1 MKKNKSILALSLA
14 AVLLISACGG
24 DTPTSVHP
32 DDLAEPIGGES
43 TVPEE
48 TPTVPEKEPVVDV
61 PPAEGMVHSF
71 MTNEWIDEDVANI
84 RPIAVMFPT
93 DRGSQPQYGIGLAGV
108 LYECME
114 EGGMSRQMGVIEDW
128 QNLEQIGNIRSCR
141 DYYAYWSMEW
151 DSFLIHWGG
160 PFYLANVT
168 NRPDVNN
175 LTKVQVGS
183 GSETSPAV
191 GGSAFYR
198 WDQYDPNNSNPKDTI
213 HNGFTNGA
221 KLTEAI
227 NKLGY
232 QLEHRDNYYEPNH
245 FNFAPVSEPNT
256 LENARGSFA
265 ATEVDLSKIFT
276 TTKTSFTY
284 DEETGTY
291 LKFLY
296 GEPHVDKTT
305 GEEIQLAFT
314 NIIIQD
320 TYWQYRQDNKYLI
333 FQVHDSGR
341 SGYYFTQGRGI
352 PITWTKDGDYSPT
365 RYYDLDG
372 NEIQLNTGH
381 TYIGI
386 AQAGREPIFK

>member
-1 MKKNKSILALSLA
+1 MKKNKLILSLSLA
-14 AVLLISACGG
+14 AILLLSACGG
-24 DTPTSVHP
+24 DKQTSVHP

-43 TVPEE
+43 TAPEE
-48 TPTVPEKEPVVDV
+48 TETVPEDTLSEV
-61 PPAEGMVHSF
+61 PPAEGMVRSSL
-71 MTNEWIDEDVANI
+71 TNEWIDGDVANI

-93 DRGSQPQYGIGLAGV
+93 DKGSQPQYGIGLAGV

-114 EGGMSRQMGVIEDW
+114 EGGMSRQMGIIEDW
-128 QNLEQIGNIRSCR
+128 QELEQIGNIRSCR

-151 DSFLIHWGG
+151 DSFLVHWGG
-160 PFYLANVT
+160 PFYLADVV
-168 NRPDVNN
+168 NRSDVNN
-175 LTKVQVGS
+175 LSGATVG
-183 GSETSPAV
+183 GGNAVAPAV
-191 GGSAFYR
+191 GSNAFYR
-198 WDQYDPNNSNPKDTI
+198 WDQNNPTNSNPTANI
-213 HNGFTNGA
+213 HNGFTNGE
-221 KLTEAI
+221 KLVEQI

-232 QLEHRDNYYEPNH
+232 QMEHRDAYYEPNH
-245 FNFAPVSEPNT
+245 FNFAPASEPNT
-256 LENARGSFA
+256 LEDAKGSFE

-291 LKFLY
+291 WKYLY
-296 GEPHVDKTT
+296 GDKQIDVIT
-305 GEEIQLAFT
+305 GEQLAFT

-320 TYWQYRQDNKYLI
+320 TYWEKRDDKGYLI

-352 PITWTKDGDYSPT
+352 PITWTKESDYAPT

-381 TYIGI
+381 TYIGV
-386 AQAGREPIFK
+386 AQEGREPIYK

>member
-1 MKKNKSILALSLA
+1 MKKNKLILALSLA
-14 AVLLISACGG
+14 AVLLFSACGK
-24 DTPTSVHP
+24 DEQTSVHP
-32 DDLAEPIGGES
+32 NDLAEPITGES

-48 TPTVPEKEPVVDV
+48 PETVPDETISEV
-61 PPAEGMVHSF
+61 PPAEGMVRSSL
-71 MTNEWIDEDVANI
+71 TNEWIDGDVANI

-114 EGGMSRQMGVIEDW
+114 EGSMSRQMGIIEDW
-128 QNLEQIGNIRSCR
+128 QDLEQIGNIRSCR

-160 PFYLANVT
+160 PFYLADVA
-168 NRPDVNN
+168 NRSDVNN
-175 LTKVQVGS
+175 LTAATVGGGSAVAPAVGS
-183 GSETSPAV
+183 G
-191 GGSAFYR
+191 AFYR
-198 WDQYDPNNSNPKDTI
+198 WDQNNPTNSNPTPSI
-213 HNGFTNGA
+213 HNGFTNGERLVA
-221 KLTEAI
+221 EI

-232 QLEHRDNYYEPNH
+232 QMEHRDAYYEPNH
-245 FNFAPVSEPNT
+245 FRFAPVSEPNT
-256 LENARGSFA
+256 LEDAKGSFE

-284 DEETGTY
+284 DEESGTY
-291 LKFLY
+291 LKYLY
-296 GEPHVDKTT
+296 GNEQIDVIT
-305 GEEIQLAFT
+305 GEQLAFA

-320 TYWQYRQDNKYLI
+320 TYWETRDSKGYLI

-341 SGYYFTQGRGI
+341 SGYYFTRGRGI
-352 PITWTKDGDYSPT
+352 PITWTKEDDYSPT

-381 TYIGI
+381 TYIGV
-386 AQAGREPIFK
+386 AQDGREPIYK

>member
-1 MKKNKSILALSLA
+1 MKKNKLILALSLA
-14 AVLLISACGG
+14 AVLLFSACGK
-24 DTPTSVHP
+24 DEQTSVHP
-32 DDLAEPIGGES
+32 NDLAEPITGES

-48 TPTVPEKEPVVDV
+48 PETVPGETISEV
-61 PPAEGMVHSF
+61 PPAEGMVRSSL
-71 MTNEWIDEDVANI
+71 TNEWIDGDVANI

-114 EGGMSRQMGVIEDW
+114 EGSMSRQMGIIEDW
-128 QNLEQIGNIRSCR
+128 QDLEQIGNIRSCR

-160 PFYLANVT
+160 PFYLADVA
-168 NRPDVNN
+168 NRSDVNN
-175 LTKVQVGS
+175 LTAATVGGGSAVAPAVGS
-183 GSETSPAV
+183 G
-191 GGSAFYR
+191 AFYR
-198 WDQYDPNNSNPKDTI
+198 WDQNNPTNSNPTPSI
-213 HNGFTNGA
+213 HNGFTNGERLVA
-221 KLTEAI
+221 EI

-232 QLEHRDNYYEPNH
+232 QMEHRDAYYEPNH
-245 FNFAPVSEPNT
+245 FRFAPVSEPNT
-256 LENARGSFA
+256 LEDAKGSFE

-284 DEETGTY
+284 DEESGTY
-291 LKFLY
+291 LKYLY
-296 GEPHVDKTT
+296 GNEQIDVIT
-305 GEEIQLAFT
+305 GEQLAFA

-320 TYWQYRQDNKYLI
+320 TYWETRDSKGYLI

-341 SGYYFTQGRGI
+341 SGYYFTRGRGI
-352 PITWTKDGDYSPT
+352 PITWTKEDDYSPT

-381 TYIGI
+381 TYIGV
-386 AQAGREPIFK
+386 AQDGREPIYK